1 MSASSGQKLEDGK
14 VGKVHERSMDSS
26 SVVDY
31 WWYSRAV
38 ALGHDFCRLM
48 ISVLVSCA
56 DDPARG
62 VQGVR
67 AIDSLKEQH
76 YGCSPGS
83 GRLPDRRRSDPRKA
97 LSYPARSRGVHRGAD
112 SCVLLKWCGSRE

>member
-14 VGKVHERSMDSS
+14 VGKVHERTMDSS

-48 ISVLVSCA
+48 ILVLVSRA
-56 DDPARG
+56 DDPAR
-62 VQGVR
+62 V
-67 AIDSLKEQH
+67 
-76 YGCSPGS
+76 
-83 GRLPDRRRSDPRKA
+83 
-97 LSYPARSRGVHRGAD
+97 SRV
-112 SCVLLKWCGSRE
+112 